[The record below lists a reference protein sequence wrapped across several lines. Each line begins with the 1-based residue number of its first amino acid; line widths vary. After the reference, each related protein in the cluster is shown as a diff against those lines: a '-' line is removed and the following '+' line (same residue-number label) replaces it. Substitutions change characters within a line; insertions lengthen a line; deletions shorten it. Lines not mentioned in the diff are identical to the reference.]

1 MQLHPKTLS
10 FLRQLKKNNN
20 KVWFNQ
26 HWTEFEEI
34 RGSVLRFT
42 EYLLIQLTAYHPPL
56 KYVEPSQCMFRI
68 HRDIRF
74 TADKSPYKTHIGIA
88 IGPEGRKTKGPVF
101 YVHLEAGN
109 SFVGG
114 GCWMPDP
121 KQLTKIRQ
129 EIDYRYH
136 DFMTIINSK
145 SFRKTFGNLDQS
157 MRLRRAPKDYDINHP
172 AIEFL
177 KLKSFTCSASV
188 SDRLVTSTAFL
199 PTVVRLYRRIQPLL
213 RFLDEATAED
223 SLR

>member
-20 KVWFNQ
+20 KVWFEQ
-26 HWTEFEEI
+26 HRTEYEQI
-34 RGSVLRFT
+34 RTSVLQCT
-42 EYLLIQLTAYHPPL
+42 KYLLIRLSALNPAL
-56 KYVEPSQCMFRI
+56 KYVEPSQCVFRI

-88 IGPEGRKTKGPVF
+88 IGPKGRQTKGPVF
-101 YVHLEAGN
+101 YVHIEAGN

-121 KQLTKIRQ
+121 VQLTKIRQ

-136 DFMTIINSK
+136 DFLTIINSK

-157 MRLRRAPKDYDINHP
+157 FRLRKAPKDYDAHHP

-177 KLKSFTCSASV
+177 KLKSFTCSALV
-188 SDRLVTSTAFL
+188 TDRLLTSNAFL
-199 PTVVRLYRRIQPLL
+199 PTVVRLYHRMQPLL
-213 RFLDEATAED
+213 HFLDEATTED
-223 SLR
+223 SSP